1 MPSILLPDRFRTSLL
16 RAAGLAAALV
26 AMLASPGAARAQ
38 GEDAALAL
46 LVPDA
51 RVRVADG
58 AVTFQAFGS
67 EVSYLS
73 GLGWTTGWSV
83 PAPVVGADG
92 RVRIAPATAEALRLP
107 HLAALRTGLDGATT
121 RLVLDLGA
129 VDAGGL
135 DDVRREAS
143 LTPERPFE
151 IALPGVL
158 VPDGALLAQDGL
170 EVTTLPADARRPARL
185 VVRGPDAEVRA
196 FPLAAPTRVVVDL
209 TPAAPGR
216 VRDEADTSLGDAA
229 RDGAAGDGGRP
240 LAADVPET
248 PERAQDQQREVAPGV
263 LYRRITAPA
272 EGGAS
277 TVHVVELDPDAV
289 DLRVVGRSG
298 EGRTVADWADG
309 GVAAINAG
317 YFDPDTFE
325 AIGLR
330 RIGGALSSWPSRGRA
345 AVGFGS
351 TGTVV
356 ARAGA
361 EVQVRVDGR
370 LAVDARIEADGPLS
384 WSSVEGARVG
394 SARKGVIVLDVAD
407 RAVRNGIGPARV
419 PAGGA
424 ALAYAPGLRPLA
436 LVEPGQRVDVAAR
449 LMPPDLE
456 RASWAVEAGPL
467 LLQDGRAAFAPEL
480 EGFARG
486 QRILDEPTQQSA
498 LGVRADGTVLFV
510 VAERMVA
517 SDLVPLFQRL
527 DAHAALRLDSGSSAT
542 LVADGRTVNRLLSR
556 RVESAIVAVPA
567 LEARR
572 AR

>member
-1 MPSILLPDRFRTSLL
+1 MPALLLPDRASRASLL
-16 RAAGLAAALV
+16 RLAILALVLAAT
-26 AMLASPGAARAQ
+26 LASWGAARAQ
-38 GEDAALAL
+38 ADDAPSTL
-46 LVPDA
+46 LVPEA
-51 RVRVADG
+51 RVRVGDG

-83 PAPVVGADG
+83 PAPAVGADG
-92 RVRIAPATAEALRLP
+92 RVRIAPATAQALRLP

-135 DDVRREAS
+135 EGVRQEETLS
-143 LTPERPFE
+143 PGRPFE
-151 IALPGVL
+151 IELPGVL

-170 EVTTLPADARRPARL
+170 EVTSVPADARRPARL
-185 VVRGPDAEVRA
+185 VVRGPDADVRA
-196 FPLAAPTRVVVDL
+196 FPLAAPTRVVIDL

-216 VRDEADTSLGDAA
+216 VRAAADAPATL
-229 RDGAAGDGGRP
+229 DGAAAAGGRSTA
-240 LAADVPET
+240 AADRSRP
-248 PERAQDQQREVAPGV
+248 PERPEDEEREVAPGV
-263 LYRRITAPA
+263 LYRRITAP
-272 EGGAS
+272 GADGPS
-277 TVHVVELDPDAV
+277 AVHVVELDPDAV
-289 DLRVVGRSG
+289 ELRVVGRSG
-298 EGRTVADWADG
+298 EGRTVAEWADG

-330 RIGGALSSWPSRGRA
+330 RIGGALTSWPSRGRA
-345 AVGFGS
+345 AVGFGA

-361 EVQVRVDGR
+361 DVQVRVDGR

-394 SARKGVIVLDVAD
+394 SARTGVIVLDVAD
-407 RAVRNGIGPARV
+407 RAVRNGVGPARV

-424 ALAYAPGLRPLA
+424 ALAYDPGLRPLA

-449 LMPPDLE
+449 LVPRDLE

-467 LLQDGRAAFAPEL
+467 LLQDGHAAFAPEL

-486 QRILDEPTQQSA
+486 ERILDEPTQQSA
-498 LGVRADGTVLFV
+498 LGVRADGTVLLV

-517 SDLVPLFQRL
+517 QDLVPLFERL
-527 DAHAALRLDSGSSAT
+527 GARAALRLDSGSSAT